1 MTVRENTLLA
11 WRAAAFMIG
20 GALPLILM
28 GRAVLGVW
36 LGLGIV
42 FGLVAMGS
50 SVFKA
55 ETWRS
60 ALAAPAVR
68 LSVVVLFGLSVS
80 CAFSIDKL
88 YSYSRLAE
96 VGGMMLGGLLLY
108 VVLRDM
114 PTRAINYG
122 LKVMGVLTI
131 VMILLSLADAF
142 SDSQRLSTALHG
154 SKKWNLDSRLNYMSS
169 VFAVL
174 LPYLWVWLHRK
185 WRDGE
190 FMARTFAVPLA
201 ILGFLT
207 VFACG
212 GRAGWVAVMVATLM
226 YLVLGGRWHGL
237 VLHRR
242 HWLML
247 PIVLVAGPVGYGLSR
262 GWDVM
267 LGRLAFWNEGGNGT
281 MMSGRGEIWQFAISH
296 MGDNP
301 ITGIGLSAFRKL
313 PLPEHVGAAFS
324 NAHPHNFLIQLFLET
339 GLLGTLPVLALI
351 IVVLAYLWRY
361 AQVNL
366 YGLGGLCSVTAFLV
380 ASLANTSIFQAWWL
394 AFFVVSATF
403 GVRLCRL
410 ERKS

>member
-11 WRAAAFMIG
+11 WRASAFMIG

-28 GRAVLGVW
+28 GRAVLAAW
-36 LGLGIV
+36 LLLGII
-42 FGLVAMGS
+42 FGFVAMGAAAYKQEVWS
-50 SVFKA
+50 SAFK
-55 ETWRS
+55 T
-60 ALAAPAVR
+60 PAVR
-68 LSVVVLFGLSVS
+68 LSVVTLFGLFLS
-80 CAFSIDKL
+80 CVFSIDPM
-88 YSYSRLAE
+88 YSYGRLAE
-96 VGGMMLGGLLLY
+96 VAGMMLGGLLLF

-114 PTRAINYG
+114 PTRAVNYG

-131 VMILLSLADAF
+131 IVILFSLADAF

-154 SKKWNLDSRLNYMSS
+154 SRKWNLDSRLNYMSS

-174 LPYLWVWLHRK
+174 MPYLWVWLHRK

-190 FMARTFAVPLA
+190 FMARAFALPVA
-201 ILGFLT
+201 ILGFFT
-207 VFACG
+207 VFTCG
-212 GRAGWVAVMVATLM
+212 GRAGWVAILVAAVL
-226 YLVLGGRWHGL
+226 YLILGGLWHGL

-242 HWLML
+242 HWLMV
-247 PIVLVAGPVGYGLSR
+247 PLVVIAGPIGYGLSR

-267 LGRLAFWNEGGNGT
+267 LGRLQFWNEPNGEF
-281 MMSGRGEIWQFAISH
+281 MSGRGNVWQFAMDH

-313 PLPEHVGAAFS
+313 PIPEGVELSS
-324 NAHPHNFLIQLFLET
+324 NAHPHNFLIQLALET
-339 GLLGTLPVLALI
+339 GIVGTLPALAVVV
-351 IVVLAYLWRY
+351 VVLAYLWRY

-366 YGLGGLCSVTAFLV
+366 YGLGALCSVVAFLV

-394 AFFVVSATF
+394 AFFIVSAIF